1 VLAFG
6 DPDRAGVPDA
16 AGFLFL
22 AHTASIRTGGWVVKV
37 LSFHPKTDSNA

>member
-1 VLAFG
+1 VLAFSNADG
-6 DPDRAGVPDA
+6 ASVPNA
-16 AGFLFL
+16 TGFLFL